1 MYPDFNTMTPEV
13 KKLLL
18 SVTKN
23 KRKVMETL
31 TTKDYIK
38 ITNLMIVIYCG
49 MFGIDPTIKLLIN
62 QNFNA
67 KQIIELGLNKTNVQK
82 LFKEMKGK

>member
-1 MYPDFNTMTPEV
+1 MYPDFNTTTPKV

-23 KRKVMETL
+23 KKKVIKTL
-31 TTKDYIK
+31 TIKDYIK

-49 MFGIDPTIKLLIN
+49 LFGTDPTIKLLIN
-62 QNFNA
+62 QNFKA
-67 KQIIELGLNKTNVQK
+67 EQIIALGLNKTNVQK